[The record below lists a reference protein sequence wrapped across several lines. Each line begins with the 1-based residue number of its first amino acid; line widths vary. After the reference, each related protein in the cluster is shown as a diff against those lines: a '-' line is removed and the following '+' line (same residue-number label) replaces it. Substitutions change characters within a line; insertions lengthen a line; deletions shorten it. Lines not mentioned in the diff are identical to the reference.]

1 MSEHAGP
8 PPQVEAHAPRRRPLR
23 TIAMLPTLLTLGNL
37 CLGFAALY
45 CCARQLEELGA
56 GRAAAEILTR
66 NSERL
71 EAIAPSYLAI
81 GVWALLAA
89 MICDALDGRVARRTG
104 AASAFGVQLDSLAD
118 IVSFG
123 VAPAMLMMTMV
134 RREFMQW
141 GGEPMGGHRLA
152 QATALIALIYVCCAA
167 LRLARFNVEASLEEA
182 AHRGFLGLPS
192 PGAAGAVGSLVLLHD
207 HMEYLG
213 WLPPATVLT
222 WALPP
227 LTLAVSLLMVS
238 RVPYPH
244 MVSTF
249 FRHRPFGHVI
259 AIVLVLPPLM
269 LFPEWVLALA
279 AWAFVLNGPARRTA
293 WMRARKM
300 QAELP
305 EPAEAAPTAAE
316 EDREAGWRR
325 RA

>member
-1 MSEHAGP
+1 MSDGP
-8 PPQVEAHAPRRRPLR
+8 DPSLPACVPPPRRRPLR
-23 TIAMLPTLLTLGNL
+23 SISMLPTLLTLGNL

-56 GRAAAEILTR
+56 GRTAAEVLTR
-66 NSERL
+66 NSELL
-71 EAIAPSYLAI
+71 EAIAPSYLAV

-89 MICDALDGRVARRTG
+89 MTCDALDGRVARRTG

-141 GGEPMGGHRLA
+141 SGEPLGVHRLA

-182 AHRGFLGLPS
+182 AHRGFRGLPS

-207 HMEYLG
+207 HLEYLD
-213 WLPPATVLT
+213 WMAAANMLT
-222 WALPP
+222 WGLPL

-244 MVSTF
+244 MVSSF

-259 AIVLVLPPLM
+259 GIVLVLPPLL
-269 LFPEWVLALA
+269 LFPEWVLTLA
-279 AWAFVLNGPARRTA
+279 AWTFVLNGPIRRLARRRPGQTP
-293 WMRARKM
+293 
-300 QAELP
+300 QQV
-305 EPAEAAPTAAE
+305 EAAGAAASRDE
-316 EDREAGWRR
+316 GAVLRR